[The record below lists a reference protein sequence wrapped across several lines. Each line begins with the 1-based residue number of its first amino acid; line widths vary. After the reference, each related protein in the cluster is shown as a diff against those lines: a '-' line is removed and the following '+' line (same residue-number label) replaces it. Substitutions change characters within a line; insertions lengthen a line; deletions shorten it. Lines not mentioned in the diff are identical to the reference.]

1 MRIILAIAAAALLAQ
16 DKEYFPAGK
25 GTEWTYL
32 FEDDKKEQVYT
43 CEGTKTI
50 DEVECIVI
58 KRADKEECLG
68 REYFGLTDD
77 GVVYYGSA
85 FGEDEPELDVENPRL
100 VVKFG
105 AKKGVTWEAKDG
117 DLALAYEH
125 GGEEEIEVPAGKY
138 KAVKI
143 VCRYKSSI
151 GETTLTEWYA
161 KGVGMVKSLS
171 VTKMDKE
178 ESKVSRVLK
187 KLKTP

>member
-1 MRIILAIAAAALLAQ
+1 MRIMMTIAAVALLGQ
-16 DKEYFPAGK
+16 DKEHFPSKK

-43 CEGTKTI
+43 CEGTKKI
-50 DEVECIVI
+50 EEVECIVI
-58 KRADKEECLG
+58 KRADAEGCLG
-68 REYFGLTDD
+68 REYFGITDD
-77 GVVYYGSA
+77 GIVMYGS
-85 FGEDEPELDVENPRL
+85 GYKDEDPELDFENPRL
-100 VVKFG
+100 IVKFG
-105 AKKGVTWEAKDG
+105 AKKGATWEAKDG
-117 DLALAYEH
+117 DLALAFEH

-143 VCRYKSSI
+143 ICRYKSSL
-151 GETTLTEWYA
+151 GDSTLTEWYA
-161 KGVGMVKSLS
+161 KGVGLVKSLS